1 MPTSIVPTLTSDEQ
15 ALLRSHLRAAR
26 YGWILMLEIVLLS
39 SAGYPPSTI
48 SQVLLCSRSSV
59 YRCLK
64 RFQKHRAAILA
75 GDSLPLRPTS
85 ALTPSLRRSL
95 LALAKRA
102 PSAYGWCRTRWSCA
116 ALAAQL
122 ALTHGIAVSAE
133 TVRRWLHACDWVWK
147 RTKLRARDDDPDRTG
162 KLARI
167 RLALQQMRTDTAVL
181 FADEMDL
188 ELLPKVGAQW
198 MPKAQQVEVWTPGK
212 NQKCAL
218 AGALDLRTGRLL
230 HEVGAKKNTDL
241 FLRLLERLDAVS
253 DPNRVRRIVVVAD
266 NYGVH
271 RAKRVERWLEVHPRF
286 ELLLLPRYCP
296 EANPIERVFG
306 DVHDHCTRNH
316 RRKRLRDLVGDVCR
330 YLVEQ
335 GPWRYQIPKLY
346 DDEDVTAALAKLQ
359 RKKQAA

>member
-1 MPTSIVPTLTSDEQ
+1 MPTSIVSTLSSDEQ
-15 ALLRSHLRAAR
+15 ARLRSFLRASR
-26 YGWILMLEIVLLS
+26 YGWILMLEIVLLT
-39 SAGYPPSTI
+39 SAGYSPSAV
-48 SQVLLCSRSSV
+48 SQVLFCSRSSV
-59 YRCLK
+59 YRCLR
-64 RFQKHRAAILA
+64 RFQKHRAAILS
-75 GDSLPLRPTS
+75 GDSLPPRRATS
-85 ALTPSLRRSL
+85 VPPLLRRCL

-133 TVRRWLHACDWVWK
+133 TVRRWLHVCDWVWK
-147 RTKLRARDDDPDRTG
+147 RTKLRARDDDPDRNE

-167 RLALQQMRTDTAVL
+167 RLALQQMRADTALL

-198 MPKAQQVEVWTPGK
+198 MPKAMQVEVWTPGK

-218 AGALDLRTGRLL
+218 AGALDIRSGRLL

-241 FLRLLERLDAVS
+241 FLRLLERLDALYDS
-253 DPNRVRRIVVVAD
+253 SRVRRMIVVAD

-271 RAKRVERWLEVHPRF
+271 RAKRVQRWVAAHPRF
-286 ELLLLPRYCP
+286 ELLFLPRYCP

-316 RRKRLRDLVGDVCR
+316 RRKRLRDLVSDVRR
-330 YLVEQ
+330 YVVEQ
-335 GPWRYQIPKLY
+335 GPWRYQIPSIYAEK
-346 DDEDVTAALAKLQ
+346 EVTEALALLQ
-359 RKKQAA
+359 RNKQAA